1 MYVIQK
7 KKVFLYSVLL
17 FCFVIF
23 SGTVWAQSNK
33 GSIIGT
39 VKDPNDAV
47 VPNAKV
53 TITNNANGETRETT
67 SNDSGEFAATN
78 LDPGNYKVTV
88 EATGLKTL
96 VLASVTVET
105 NSRVPV
111 DAKFTEVS
119 GVDNSVVTITSDSA
133 PVVESETS
141 ARGDIITR

>member
-1 MYVIQK
+1 MNEIQRK
-7 KKVFLYSVLL
+7 CVFLYSILL
-17 FCFVIF
+17 LGFVIF
-23 SGTVWAQSNK
+23 SGTAFAQSNK

-67 SNDSGEFAATN
+67 SSDSGEFAATN

-88 EATGLKTL
+88 EASGLKTL
-96 VLASVTVET
+96 VLALVQVET

-111 DAKFTEVS
+111 EAKFTEVS
-119 GVDNSVVTITSDSA
+119 GGGDNVVTITNDTT
-133 PVVESETS
+133 PVVNDCRIVSM
-141 ARGDIITR
+141 

>member
-7 KKVFLYSVLL
+7 KIVFLYSVLFL
-17 FCFVIF
+17 CFVIF
-23 SGTVWAQSNK
+23 SGTVFAQSNK

-53 TITNNANGETRETT
+53 VITNNANGETRETT
-67 SNDSGEFAATN
+67 SNENGEFAVPN
-78 LDPGNYKVTV
+78 LDPGNYKVSI
-88 EATGLKTL
+88 ESSGFKTL

-111 DAKFTEVS
+111 DTKF
-119 GVDNSVVTITSDSA
+119 
-133 PVVESETS
+133 
-141 ARGDIITR
+141 

>member
-1 MYVIQK
+1 MNEIQRK
-7 KKVFLYSVLL
+7 NVFLYSILL
-17 FCFVIF
+17 LCFVVL
-23 SGTVWAQSNK
+23 SGTVFAQSNK

-67 SNDSGEFAATN
+67 SSDSGEFAAPN
-78 LDPGNYKVTV
+78 LDPGNYRVTV
-88 EATGLKTL
+88 EASGLKTL

-111 DAKFTEVS
+111 DTKFTQVS
-119 GVDNSVVTITSDSA
+119 GVDNFRLTGTRYVDNP
-133 PVVESETS
+133 PV
-141 ARGDIITR
+141 

>member
-7 KKVFLYSVLL
+7 KKVFLYSVLFL
-17 FCFVIF
+17 CLIVF
-23 SGTVWAQSNK
+23 SGSALAQSNS

-67 SNDSGEFAATN
+67 SSESGEFAVAN
-78 LDPGNYKVTV
+78 LDAGNYKVTIT
-88 EATGLKTL
+88 ASGLKTL

-111 DAKFTEVS
+111 DAKFTEVG
-119 GVDNSVVTITSDSA
+119 GVGDNVVTITADSA
-133 PVVESETS
+133 PVVESE
-141 ARGDIITR
+141 